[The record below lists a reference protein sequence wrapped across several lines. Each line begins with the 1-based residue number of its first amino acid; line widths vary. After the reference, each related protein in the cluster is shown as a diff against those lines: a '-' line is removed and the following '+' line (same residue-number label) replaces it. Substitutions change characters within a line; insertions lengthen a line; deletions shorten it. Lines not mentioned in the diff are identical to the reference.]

1 MFSTDFSLYSHKALY
16 VHPKAL
22 NGDSKASDVRSKLS
36 NGGQKL
42 LIVTTH
48 VMGCW
53 LVIFIPPSTKNL
65 NNINFLCSFE
75 DIYYFCS
82 CICLQKLRKGL
93 VGGCSLYEKGVYQT
107 LCLLLFVISQ
117 ITHNCKRTKTTVNV
131 HGWYIIT
138 SRGLSYICD
147 IPRKEQY
154 IPIAWASA
162 LSVSTIRAMRE
173 PRAVGW
179 MTGKIPTLSFC
190 ICSK

>member
-22 NGDSKASDVRSKLS
+22 NGDSKASDVRSKPS

-82 CICLQKLRKGL
+82 CICLQKPRKGL

-107 LCLLLFVISQ
+107 LCLWLLVILAKLHKQSQ
-117 ITHNCKRTKTTVNV
+117 DRDSGECPRLGILYPYVNCHFI
-131 HGWYIIT
+131 HGGVSLYGLFIYT
-138 SRGLSYICD
+138 LMRGLLRCPSLIVGQCEK
-147 IPRKEQY
+147 PRVVR
-154 IPIAWASA
+154 W
-162 LSVSTIRAMRE
+162 T
-173 PRAVGW
+173 
-179 MTGKIPTLSFC
+179 TGMFHAFFL
-190 ICSK
+190 